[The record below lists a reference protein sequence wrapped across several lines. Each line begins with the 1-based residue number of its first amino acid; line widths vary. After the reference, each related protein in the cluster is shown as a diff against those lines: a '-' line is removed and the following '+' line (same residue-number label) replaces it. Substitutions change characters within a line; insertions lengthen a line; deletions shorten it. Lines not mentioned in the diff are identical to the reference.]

1 MYNKLR
7 GENMRKK
14 IFLFLLLSIISI
26 FGGIREEA
34 KNKANLYTFVSS
46 EIKELKNEKKDK
58 YIILNISKKN
68 IELLNSSNRNKK
80 DEDIDENETQIY
92 LINSNFTPILKISF
106 VDKELLKKYSYKNLT
121 YTILN
126 RDENRVLRI

>member
-1 MYNKLR
+1 
-7 GENMRKK
+7 MRKK

>member
-1 MYNKLR
+1 
-7 GENMRKK
+7 MRKK

-92 LINSNFTPILKISF
+92 
-106 VDKELLKKYSYKNLT
+106 
-121 YTILN
+121 
-126 RDENRVLRI
+126 

>member
-58 YIILNISKKN
+58 HIVLNISKKN

-80 DEDIDENETQIY
+80 DEDIDENEIQIY

>member
-1 MYNKLR
+1 MKR
-7 GENMRKK
+7 K

-26 FGGIREEA
+26 FEGIREEA
-34 KNKANLYTFVSS
+34 KNKADLYTFISS
-46 EIKELKNEKKDK
+46 EIKEKKEEKNR
-58 YIILNISKKN
+58 YMLLNISKKN
-68 IELLNSSNRNKK
+68 IEFLNSSNRNKK

>member
-1 MYNKLR
+1 
-7 GENMRKK
+7 
-14 IFLFLLLSIISI
+14 
-26 FGGIREEA
+26 
-34 KNKANLYTFVSS
+34 YTFVSS

-58 YIILNISKKN
+58 HIVLNISKKN

>member
-1 MYNKLR
+1 
-7 GENMRKK
+7 MRKK

-68 IELLNSSNRNKK
+68 IEFLNSSNRNKK

>member
-58 YIILNISKKN
+58 HIVLNISKKN

>member
-1 MYNKLR
+1 
-7 GENMRKK
+7 MRKK

-58 YIILNISKKN
+58 HIVLNISKKN

-80 DEDIDENETQIY
+80 DEDIDENEIQIY

>member
-1 MYNKLR
+1 MK
-7 GENMRKK
+7 KK

-58 YIILNISKKN
+58 HIVLNISKKN

>member
-1 MYNKLR
+1 
-7 GENMRKK
+7 MRKK

-58 YIILNISKKN
+58 HIILNISKKN

>member
-1 MYNKLR
+1 
-7 GENMRKK
+7 GENMKKK

-58 YIILNISKKN
+58 YIVLDISKKN
-68 IELLNSSNRNKK
+68 VEFLNNSNRNKK
-80 DEDIDENETQIY
+80 DEDIDENDTQIY
-92 LINSNFTPILKISF
+92 LINSNFTPILRVSLI
-106 VDKELLKKYSYKNLT
+106 DEELSKRYSYKSLT

-126 RDENRVLRI
+126 RDQNRVLRI

>member
-1 MYNKLR
+1 MYNKPR
-7 GENMRKK
+7 GENMKKK

-58 YIILNISKKN
+58 YIVLDISKKN
-68 IELLNSSNRNKK
+68 VEFLNNSNRNKK
-80 DEDIDENETQIY
+80 DEDIDENDTQIY
-92 LINSNFTPILKISF
+92 LINSNFTPILRVSLI
-106 VDKELLKKYSYKNLT
+106 DEELSKRYSYKSLT

-126 RDENRVLRI
+126 RDQNRVLRI

>member
-1 MYNKLR
+1 
-7 GENMRKK
+7 MRKK

-58 YIILNISKKN
+58 HIVLNISKKN

>member
-1 MYNKLR
+1 MK
-7 GENMRKK
+7 KK

-58 YIILNISKKN
+58 YIVLDISKKN
-68 IELLNSSNRNKK
+68 VEFLNNSNRNKK
-80 DEDIDENETQIY
+80 DEDIDENDTQIY
-92 LINSNFTPILKISF
+92 LINSNFTPILRVSLI
-106 VDKELLKKYSYKNLT
+106 DEELSKRYSYKSLT

-126 RDENRVLRI
+126 RDQNRVLRI